1 VKLVDSAKK
10 ASQNKASVF
19 IYGETGTGKELFA
32 QSIHYD
38 GSRKNKPFLAQ
49 NCAALPASLLEGIL
63 FGTAKGGFTGAVDRA
78 GLFEQANG
86 GTLLLDEISAMPYDL
101 QSKLLRVLQEDYI
114 RRLGGMKDVPVDV
127 RIIATV
133 NEKPEILIEKG
144 ALRKDLYYRL
154 GIVNLDLP
162 PLRERREDIPVL
174 AYRLL
179 EKQSRRFKKKI
190 SGFSENALGKLQSHD
205 YPGNIRELENIII
218 AAVSMADE
226 ESLLDAEHIILPAAL
241 YQKPGKKEMAAR
253 YNNGIEKMKGTSLSG
268 HLDIIEKELIR
279 EAMEKTKGNVS
290 RAADMLGISRQLLQ
304 HKLKK

>member
-1 VKLVDSAKK
+1 
-10 ASQNKASVF
+10 
-19 IYGETGTGKELFA
+19 
-32 QSIHYD
+32 
-38 GSRKNKPFLAQ
+38 
-49 NCAALPASLLEGIL
+49 
-63 FGTAKGGFTGAVDRA
+63 
-78 GLFEQANG
+78 
-86 GTLLLDEISAMPYDL
+86 DEISAMPYDL

-174 AYRLL
+174 AHRLL